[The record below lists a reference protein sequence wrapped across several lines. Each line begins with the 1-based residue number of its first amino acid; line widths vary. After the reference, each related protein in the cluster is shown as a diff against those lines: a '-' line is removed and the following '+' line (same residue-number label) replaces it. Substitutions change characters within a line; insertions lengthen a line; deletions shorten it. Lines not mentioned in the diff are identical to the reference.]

1 LLAHLTNLGLNT
13 CSFRWRSDIS
23 FMVLFRGSWSRSSGV
38 QWTMGSSR
46 AVARRP
52 GLSMSEIRMLVKEPT
67 LSLKFREG
75 ESPTR
80 TTMPCLSI
88 SSPTLWKGERS
99 HLYILIQPTVLFL
112 ASCQEKLS
120 TYLDCRT
127 EELLDITAQRCGTRL
142 RAPTK
147 SCFGRARYSLRAYC
161 PRLRASGAA
170 KTQVAMPPKTAAA
183 KSMTYS
189 AHLLLVQPKRASEL
203 GFQKI
208 PQNFAVKCDRIC
220 RIWTIA
226 HATGQIRD
234 RFRAVWT
241 SK

>member
-1 LLAHLTNLGLNT
+1 MDAVYHPVGGSKTLLAHLTNLGLNT

-147 SCFGRARYSLRAYC
+147 SCFGRARYSLRASSWFN
-161 PRLRASGAA
+161 PSERPSLVFRRF
-170 KTQVAMPPKTAAA
+170 PKTLRLSVTA
-183 KSMTYS
+183 S
-189 AHLLLVQPKRASEL
+189 AGYGL
-203 GFQKI
+203 
-208 PQNFAVKCDRIC
+208 
-220 RIWTIA
+220 
-226 HATGQIRD
+226 
-234 RFRAVWT
+234 
-241 SK
+241 